1 MSRGGRR
8 QATRSSRLTLCLP
21 AQPTSFVGREDDV
34 AELVG
39 MVARLRL
46 VTISGAAGLGK
57 TRLAL
62 EVAGQPGVAAPAGV
76 WFASLAALGD
86 GALVAQEIAST
97 LGVGERTGEPLLRTL
112 AEHIADR
119 PLLLV
124 LDNCEHLVDD
134 AARVV
139 EGLLRGCPRLRV
151 LATSRQPLRVTGEV
165 VWRIAPLALP
175 EGVGDDPRE
184 VAASEAVRLFLARA
198 RRVAPRFRVG
208 RANAAAVALLCRRL
222 DGIPLA
228 IELAAARIETM
239 PLEEVLARLQDRF
252 RLLAAS
258 GQATVPRHQTLHTA
272 LDWGYRLLDE
282 AERLLFR
289 RLSIFHGGFEL
300 EAAEAICAGEG
311 LAKDDVLDLTVALA
325 EKSLLVPRTEGPGP
339 TRYHLLETVR
349 EYAAERLEESGEGP
363 RVARAHAAHFVA
375 VAERGERHERG
386 PQHVEWLQR
395 LEADH
400 DNLRAALGWCRA
412 NEHDAWLRLAGLL
425 AWFWVTRG
433 HFTEGR
439 QWLEAA
445 LAAAGESAAARA
457 DGVLAL
463 ARLSFWQGDY
473 ASARSLCDRGLDLYE
488 SRDDAVGRGRA
499 LTLLGSIYAY
509 EGRYDAGRER
519 FEEVLVTV
527 SDQGIR
533 LEAMV
538 ALGELLVQAGRLA
551 EARPALEEVR
561 ALARGPEAPRGRAAL
576 FLGLVA
582 VFEGDEAAGRPLLA
596 ESLGIFQRLRNRYA
610 AAASLDGLAGLALSD
625 GDPLRALRLSGAAA
639 ALRDATG
646 AQLAPSWR
654 EVVRTMVV
662 EPAAA
667 AAGEGAEAAWA
678 EGQAMALDEAVA
690 AATEGQPVLVRGQR
704 RAAPA
709 SGWPDGLSAR
719 EVEVAH
725 LVGQGLTNR
734 QIAERLSIAE
744 RTAEG
749 HVERLRKK
757 LDVRSRRE
765 IAVTLVRR
773 RAWR

>member
-1 MSRGGRR
+1 
-8 QATRSSRLTLCLP
+8 
-21 AQPTSFVGREDDV
+21 VGREDDV

-175 EGVGDDPRE
+175 EGVEDDPRE

-499 LTLLGSIYAY
+499 LTLLGSIDAY

-690 AATEGQPVLVRGQR
+690 AATEGQPALVRGQR